1 MEKCAGC
8 FSQHD
13 VFMLA
18 PPTSDWG
25 IRLLSYYLLT
35 PTQVPPQMLEQMQQH
50 AAASLSAAFGSHAQ
64 QLVAGNNYLGAVAAF
79 VG

>member
-1 MEKCAGC
+1 MATFQYQAVTPAGRLMKGALEAG
-8 FSQHD
+8 SQPE
-13 VFMLA
+13 A
-18 PPTSDWG
+18 AE
-25 IRLLSYYLLT
+25 
-35 PTQVPPQMLEQMQQH
+35 MLEQMQQH